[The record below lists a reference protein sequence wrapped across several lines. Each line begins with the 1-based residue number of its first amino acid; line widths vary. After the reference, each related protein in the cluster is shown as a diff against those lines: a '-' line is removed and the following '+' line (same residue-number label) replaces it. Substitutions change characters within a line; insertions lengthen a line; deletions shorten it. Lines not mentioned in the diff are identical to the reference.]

1 MGCAKETVI
10 SPTVASP
17 GRSLNRVP
25 CDGDAS
31 PARPTVRVV
40 VESQRPAGSVW
51 RTAYRCRVAVE
62 RLVGSVEDYAT
73 IEQRSVFRNLMAHG
87 PVPQF
92 EIAAVFGL
100 PIFCSGRSID

>member
-1 MGCAKETVI
+1 MRERDGHFTDSCFARPILEQG
-10 SPTVASP
+10 AM
-17 GRSLNRVP
+17 RLRHFP
-25 CDGDAS
+25 CG
-31 PARPTVRVV
+31 PTVRVV

-51 RTAYRCRVAVE
+51 RTVYRYRVAVE

-73 IEQRSVFRNLMAHG
+73 IEQRSVFRNLMAHR

-100 PIFCSGRSID
+100 PILVQVDQ